1 MVNCD
6 MSEVRTSS
14 AAKCPD
20 NRFGNG
26 GKSKMLSGPLEEYH
40 SPTYSTL
47 LP

>member
-6 MSEVRTSS
+6 MSEVRTYFKYLSIEITDL
-14 AAKCPD
+14 AMVEI
-20 NRFGNG
+20 
-26 GKSKMLSGPLEEYH
+26 KMLSDPLEEYH